1 MNNYMMTVTL
11 AVLLPSSGV
20 SGQDEVADRVRRTVE
35 MLELVELAKTDR
47 EAAMLVFSGAH
58 QAAARIVEDPSNWQT
73 LPDELDM
80 YFDYS
85 RDIIVGEFGPVP
97 DATRDLIAE
106 AFVLVAIE
114 DAESGRWYNRV
125 AEAGEAGF
133 ERVDQALF
141 QIYTTLRERN
151 PTRASIVINGYADR
165 PPERALPYL
174 SRLVA
179 QQDDNVAAM
188 TAIEIMAQAGPQG
201 ADAIMA
207 LERAGTVND
216 WVWHA
221 IRWGTH
227 GTNEVCPHAPDF
239 TPCVHN
245 VILGNPVGTMQIG
258 CRDLPRIREAFPPE
272 EYQEMVRRLC
282 KPPMT
287 IGGSVPPVAAPS
299 YPDSKSD
306 AGLRDPHAHCR
317 SPRDQR

>member
-1 MNNYMMTVTL
+1 MAMNHYMLTVTL
-11 AVLLPSSGV
+11 AALLPTGV
-20 SGQDEVADRVRRTVE
+20 SGQDEVAARVRRTVE

-47 EAAMLVFSGAH
+47 EAAMLVFSGAR
-58 QAAARIVEDPSNWQT
+58 QAAARIVEDPGNWRT

-85 RDIIVGEFGPVP
+85 RDIIAGEFGPVT

-114 DAESGRWYNRV
+114 DADRWRWYDRV
-125 AEAGEAGF
+125 ADAGEAGF

-141 QIYTTLRERN
+141 QIYTALRERN
-151 PTRASIVINGYADR
+151 PRRASIVINGYAGR

-179 QQDDNVAAM
+179 QQDDDVAAM
-188 TAIEIMAQAGPQG
+188 TAIEIMARAGEEG

-227 GTNEVCPHAPDF
+227 GTNEVCPHVPDF

-245 VILGNPVGTMQIG
+245 VILGNPVGTMQIS
-258 CRDLPRIREAFPPE
+258 CRDLPRIRGAFPPEEYEEMVRSLCNSCRDLPRIRGVFPPE

-282 KPPMT
+282 N
-287 IGGSVPPVAAPS
+287 
-299 YPDSKSD
+299 
-306 AGLRDPHAHCR
+306 RR
-317 SPRDQR
+317 

>member
-1 MNNYMMTVTL
+1 MTMKEYLLTVTL
-11 AVLLPSSGV
+11 AALLPTGV
-20 SGQDEVADRVRRTVE
+20 SAQDDPAERVRRTTE
-35 MLELVELAKTDR
+35 MLELVDLAKTDR

-85 RDIIVGEFGPVP
+85 RDIIAGEFGPVP

-106 AFVLVAIE
+106 AFVLVAVE
-114 DAESGRWYNRV
+114 VADRWWWYERV
-125 AEAGEAGF
+125 VEAGEAGF

-141 QIYTTLRERN
+141 QIYTTLRERDH
-151 PTRASIVINGYADR
+151 TRASVVINGYADR

-179 QQDDNVAAM
+179 QQDDDVAAM
-188 TAIEIMAQAGPQG
+188 TAIEIMAQAGEEG

-207 LERAGTVND
+207 LEGAGTVND
-216 WVWHA
+216 WVWRA
-221 IRWGTH
+221 IRWGTD
-227 GTNEVCPHAPDF
+227 GTNQVCPHVPDF

-245 VILGNPVGTMQIG
+245 VILGNPVGLMQISCRDLSRIREAFPPKEYREMVRRLCNA
-258 CRDLPRIREAFPPE
+258 CRDLPRIREALPPE

-282 KPPMT
+282 NRRWRS
-287 IGGSVPPVAAPS
+287 GDRQAAE
-299 YPDSKSD
+299 
-306 AGLRDPHAHCR
+306 
-317 SPRDQR
+317 